1 MTSQYIYWKIT
12 IRMLEI
18 TNMMVNTNIGMNL
31 DKAKVICLN
40 SDFKLI

>member
-18 TNMMVNTNIGMNL
+18 TNMMVKTNIGMNL